1 MEKKYIIKKDILYYI
16 IIFFFLLY
24 FTIHSFYGDRGFVSY
39 CLVQKKIESKLETL
53 TKLQSIRIK
62 LKNQVNLVRNE
73 SIDLDILNEQARKK
87 LNFANP
93 KELIFTV
100 NPNK

>member
-39 CLVQKKIESKLETL
+39 CLLQKKIESK
-53 TKLQSIRIK
+53 
-62 LKNQVNLVRNE
+62 
-73 SIDLDILNEQARKK
+73 
-87 LNFANP
+87 FANP